1 MVSIRKLLQLSVLPT
16 LTRFSTGLTV
26 VSQEALYQPFLPYQI
41 SAKKQWIFKAK
52 QILSFNLLLAGFD
65 FAVLRMCVC

>member
-26 VSQEALYQPFLPYQI
+26 VSQEALYQPFLPYQ
-41 SAKKQWIFKAK
+41 